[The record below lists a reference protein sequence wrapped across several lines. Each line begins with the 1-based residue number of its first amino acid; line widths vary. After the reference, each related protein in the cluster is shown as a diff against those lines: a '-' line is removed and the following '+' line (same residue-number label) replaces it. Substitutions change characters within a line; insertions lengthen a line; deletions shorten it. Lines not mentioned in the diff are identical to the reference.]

1 MPGGLEQ
8 YRPRLRYL
16 LLEERRYQD
25 EELTPMRNLVAALFR
40 LENSR
45 GVEDVRRVVQALN
58 AWLQAGKDTD
68 DLSRAFIGWL
78 RQVLLPRRMPGV
90 EVPELENL
98 QEVRT
103 MLAERVK
110 EWTQQWREE
119 GRQEGRQEG
128 EAGLLLR
135 LLERKFG
142 PLEAVVRE
150 RITGADAERLL
161 VWGDRVLTADRL
173 EDVIG

>member
-16 LLEERRYQD
+16 LLEERRYRD

-40 LENSR
+40 LENSW
-45 GVEDVRRVVQALN
+45 GVADIDGAIEALMVC
-58 AWLQAGKDTD
+58 LPAGAETD
-68 DLSRAFIGWL
+68 DLSRAFTGWIQRVVL
-78 RQVLLPRRMPGV
+78 RWLSGV
-90 EVPELENL
+90 KIPELENL

-103 MLAERVK
+103 MLAERA
-110 EWTQQWREE
+110 EQWTRQWKEE
-119 GRQEGRQEG
+119 GRQEGRQGG

-135 LLERKFG
+135 QLERKFG

-150 RITGADAERLL
+150 RITRADAERLL
-161 VWGDRVLTADRL
+161 VWGERVLTADRL